1 MHEIKIRGDMRLFI
15 FGTSC
20 VLITAALFIWAIWMA
35 ELGMIRADSPS
46 QKRIFETVCAGLAAF
61 MLFTGWCCMPRW
73 FVRYTFSQDAITIS
87 HGVGRKAESYEARA
101 YCAIDAAIDSSLSF
115 GPLDRNS
122 YYLVMSRQRLP
133 ISAITHLANLRGEKD
148 MVIIRLTK
156 KNRRLLQEVAVAFP
170 QAAYAPGLRRV
181 LAKVGA

>member
-20 VLITAALFIWAIWMA
+20 VLINVMLAILFIWNA
-35 ELGMIRADSPS
+35 ETGLVRTDSAAE
-46 QKRIFETVCAGLAAF
+46 KLIFQLVCVGLAAT
-61 MLFTGWCCMPRW
+61 MLLAGWSCVPRCYAS
-73 FVRYTFSQDAITIS
+73 YTFSQDAITIS
-87 HGVGRKAESYEARA
+87 HGVGRKLETYEART
-101 YCAIDAAIDSSLSF
+101 YCAIDAAIDSGLSF

-122 YYLVMSRQRLP
+122 YYLVMSRKRLP
-133 ISAITHLANLRGEKD
+133 VSAITNLANLRGEKD

-156 KNRRLLQEVAVAFP
+156 KNRRLLQEVVVAFP
-170 QAAYAPGLRRV
+170 KAAYAPAIRRV